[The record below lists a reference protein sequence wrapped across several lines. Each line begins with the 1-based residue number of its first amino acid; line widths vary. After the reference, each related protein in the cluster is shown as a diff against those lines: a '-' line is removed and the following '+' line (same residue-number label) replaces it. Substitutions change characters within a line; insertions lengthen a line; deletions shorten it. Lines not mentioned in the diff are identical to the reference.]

1 MPLIE
6 DADYLVQA
14 ASLLP
19 SSPWD
24 ETTWGNWTRA
34 IGAATGRKGRS
45 LFMPL
50 RLALTAREHGPE
62 LKTLLPILGRERAEA
77 RLRGETA

>member
-1 MPLIE
+1 
-6 DADYLVQA
+6 
-14 ASLLP
+14 
-19 SSPWD
+19 
-24 ETTWGNWTRA
+24 
-34 IGAATGRKGRS
+34 
-45 LFMPL
+45 MPL